1 MTGDFLDKMIRII
14 GYLMMIIN
22 GIGLYATLYNFN
34 GWWSVPFVLLYGLG
48 IYVGYAITKIK
59 ED

>member
-1 MTGDFLDKMIRII
+1 MDFYDKILKVS
-14 GYLMMIIN
+14 GYLMMIIS

-34 GWWSVPFVLLYGLG
+34 GWWSVPFVILYGLG
-48 IYVGYAITKIK
+48 IYLGYVITKIK